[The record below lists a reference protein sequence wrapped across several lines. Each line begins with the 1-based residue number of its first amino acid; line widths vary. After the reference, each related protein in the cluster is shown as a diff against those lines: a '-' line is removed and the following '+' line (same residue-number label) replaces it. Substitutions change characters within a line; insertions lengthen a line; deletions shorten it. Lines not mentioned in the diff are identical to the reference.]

1 MQQTWKFG
9 LITVAILGVILWLAI
24 GGIDESKAYYKTID
38 EVKVMTEQD
47 LDKRLRVAGDVMPGS
62 IVRDGALVRFTLGQD
77 DLRLQVVYDGTEP
90 LPDTFRDNAQALAD
104 GRMAPDGTFHAK
116 RIQAKCASK
125 YAPKEPGAGD
135 NLPAV
140 INTKAS

>member
-1 MQQTWKFG
+1 MNNTWKFG

-38 EVKVMTEQD
+38 EVKAMGDGE
-47 LDKRLRVAGDVMPGS
+47 LEKRLRVAGDVMPGS
-62 IVRDGALVRFTLGQD
+62 IVRDGSLVRFTLIQD
-77 DLRLQVVYDGTEP
+77 DLRLPVIYNGTEP

-104 GRMAPDGTFHAK
+104 GRMATDGTFYAK

-125 YAPKEPGAGD
+125 YAPKEAGSDGAVSE
-135 NLPAV
+135 V
-140 INTKAS
+140 INNKAS

>member
-1 MQQTWKFG
+1 MNSTLKFG
-9 LITVAILGVILWLAI
+9 VITATILGVILWLAI

-38 EVKVMTEQD
+38 EVQAMEKVE

-62 IVRDGALVRFTLGQD
+62 IVRDGALVRFTLIQD
-77 DLRLQVVYDGTEP
+77 ELRLSVVYEGTDP

-104 GRMAPDGTFHAK
+104 GRLGDDGTFRAK

-125 YAPKEPGAGD
+125 YGPKEPGAED
-135 NLPAV
+135 ATTEV

>member
-1 MQQTWKFG
+1 MNSTLKFG
-9 LITVAILGVILWLAI
+9 VITVAILGVILWLAV

-38 EVKVMTEQD
+38 EVQAMDKAD

-62 IVRDGALVRFTLGQD
+62 IVRDGALVRFTLIQD
-77 DLRLQVVYDGTEP
+77 DLRLSVVYEGTDP

-104 GRMAPDGTFHAK
+104 GRMDADGTFRAK

-125 YAPKEPGAGD
+125 YGPKEPGSEDA
-135 NLPAV
+135 AAEV

>member
-1 MQQTWKFG
+1 MRNTWKFG
-9 LITVAILGVILWLAI
+9 TITVAILGVILWLAI

-38 EVKVMTEQD
+38 EVQALGDTD
-47 LDKRLRVAGDVMPGS
+47 LEKRLRVAGDVMPGS
-62 IVRDGALVRFTLGQD
+62 IVRDGSIVRFTLVQD
-77 DLRLQVVYDGTEP
+77 DLRLPVVYDGGEP

-104 GRMAPDGTFHAK
+104 GRMATDGTFHAK

-125 YAPKEPGAGD
+125 YAPKEQGGEQVVNDA
-135 NLPAV
+135 

>member
-1 MQQTWKFG
+1 MKNTWKFG

-38 EVKVMTEQD
+38 EVRALGENDME
-47 LDKRLRVAGDVMPGS
+47 KRLRVAGDVMPGS
-62 IVRDGALVRFTLGQD
+62 IVRDGSVVRFTLVQD
-77 DLRLQVVYDGTEP
+77 DLRLPVIYDGSEP

-104 GRMAPDGTFHAK
+104 GRMATDGTFYAK

-125 YAPKEPGAGD
+125 YAPKEQGGEQVVSDA
-135 NLPAV
+135 
-140 INTKAS
+140 INNKVS

>member
-1 MQQTWKFG
+1 MNNTWKFG

-38 EVKVMTEQD
+38 EVKAMGDGE
-47 LDKRLRVAGDVMPGS
+47 LEKRLRVAGDVMPGS
-62 IVRDGALVRFTLGQD
+62 IVRDGSLVRFTLIQD
-77 DLRLQVVYDGTEP
+77 DLRLPVIYDGTEP

-104 GRMAPDGTFHAK
+104 GRMAPDGTFYAK

-125 YAPKEPGAGD
+125 YAPKEAGSD
-135 NLPAV
+135 GVASEA
-140 INTKAS
+140 INNKAS

>member
-1 MQQTWKFG
+1 MNSTLKFG
-9 LITVAILGVILWLAI
+9 IITVSILAVILWLAI

-38 EVKVMTEQD
+38 EVEAMQKTE

-62 IVRDGALVRFTLGQD
+62 IVRDGAIVRFTLIQEERQ
-77 DLRLQVVYDGTEP
+77 LPVLYDGTDP

-104 GRMAPDGTFHAK
+104 GRLGDDGIFRAK

-125 YAPKEPGAGD
+125 YAPKQPGSEETTKE
-135 NLPAV
+135 V
-140 INTKAS
+140 INTKVT

>member
-1 MQQTWKFG
+1 MNNTWKFG

-38 EVKVMTEQD
+38 EVKAMEEGEME
-47 LDKRLRVAGDVMPGS
+47 KRLRVAGDVMPGS
-62 IVRDGALVRFTLGQD
+62 IVRDGSIVRFTLSQD
-77 DLRLQVVYDGTEP
+77 DLRLAVIYDGTEP

-104 GRMAPDGTFHAK
+104 GRMAPDGTFYAK

-125 YAPKEPGAGD
+125 YAPKEQNGEGVA
-135 NLPAV
+135 NEA
-140 INTKAS
+140 INNKAS

>member
-1 MQQTWKFG
+1 MNSTLKFG
-9 LITVAILGVILWLAI
+9 VITATILGVILWLAI

-38 EVKVMTEQD
+38 EVQAMEKVE

-62 IVRDGALVRFTLGQD
+62 IVRDGALVRFTLIQD
-77 DLRLQVVYDGTEP
+77 NLQLPVVYEGTDP

-104 GRMAPDGTFHAK
+104 GRLADDGTFRAK

-125 YAPKEPGAGD
+125 YGPKEPGAEG
-135 NLPAV
+135 AAAEV